1 MEDQS
6 GLETAQAEP
15 DHRFFMRE
23 ALNMV
28 PPISRLNIRRAYVF
42 TIVGRTSSSIR

>member
-1 MEDQS
+1 MMEVKRVLKTSQM
-6 GLETAQAEP
+6 EQASLVEP

-28 PPISRLNIRRAYVF
+28 TQISQ
-42 TIVGRTSSSIR
+42 